1 MGVTLPWCQNQS
13 SFVAVPGSLSWKEV
27 QSGVDRYIPSLMTRV
42 GRTCQCSGPAVFGLR
57 RKHKCGYCVHVF
69 RLQHQFFWDFGWK
82 MSEG

>member
-1 MGVTLPWCQNQS
+1 MGVTLPRCQNQS

-42 GRTCQCSGPAVFGLR
+42 GRTCQCSGPAVSDLDESTSVDILFTCSDL
-57 RKHKCGYCVHVF
+57 CTS
-69 RLQHQFFWDFGWK
+69 FWEFGWK